1 MKWTT
6 LSELTT
12 DQVAHVSKLARL
24 DLTPE
29 ETEGFRK
36 DLSSI
41 VGYIERLRQV
51 DTSQVPATLGVQP
64 HVNVL
69 RQDEARPSLGPDGVL
84 ANAPQRENDAFQ
96 IPRILEEA

>member
-1 MKWTT
+1 

-12 DQVAHVSKLARL
+12 EQVAHVARLARL
-24 DLTPE
+24 DLSE
-29 ETEGFRK
+29 AETEGFRK

-64 HVNVL
+64 HSNVL
-69 RQDEARPSLGPDGVL
+69 REDVARPSLGADGVL
-84 ANAPQRENDAFQ
+84 ANAPHREGDAFQ

>member
-1 MKWTT
+1 M
-6 LSELTT
+6 SELTT
-12 DQVAHVSKLARL
+12 DQVAHVARLARL
-24 DLTPE
+24 DLTVE

-69 RQDEARPSLGPDGVL
+69 RRDEARPSLGPDGVL

>member
-1 MKWTT
+1 M
-6 LSELTT
+6 SELTT
-12 DQVAHVSKLARL
+12 DQVAHVARLARL
-24 DLTPE
+24 DLSAE

-64 HVNVL
+64 HTNVL

>member
-1 MKWTT
+1 M
-6 LSELTT
+6 SELTT
-12 DQVAHVSKLARL
+12 DQVAHVARLARL
-24 DLTPE
+24 DLSPE
-29 ETEGFRK
+29 ETEGYRK

-64 HVNVL
+64 HSNVL
-69 RQDEARPSLGPDGVL
+69 RQDEERPSLGPDGVL